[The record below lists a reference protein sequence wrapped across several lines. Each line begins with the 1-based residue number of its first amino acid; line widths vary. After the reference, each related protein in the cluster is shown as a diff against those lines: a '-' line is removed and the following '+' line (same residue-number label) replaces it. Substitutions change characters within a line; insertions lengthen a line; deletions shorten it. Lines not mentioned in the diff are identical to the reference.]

1 MFEWSEEH
9 QMMRAAVRQFIE
21 KEIVPDLD
29 AYEHEG
35 RPPYDVLRKMFAT
48 FGIDA
53 AARAGFA
60 KRLEREARP
69 ADDGRRTTSAR
80 RPLRPGHDPD
90 PDHRVVPLL
99 PGHGHRPRGV
109 GRA

>member
-9 QMMRAAVRQFIE
+9 LMMRRAVRQFIE

-35 RPPYDVLRKMFAT
+35 RPPYDALRKMFST
-48 FGIDA
+48 FGIDS

-60 KRLEREARP
+60 KRLEREAAGQTGRSGEGEEGEEHSGGRDP
-69 ADDGRRTTSAR
+69 AMTLIPTIE
-80 RPLRPGHDPD
+80 L
-90 PDHRVVPLL
+90 
-99 PGHGHRPRGV
+99 
-109 GRA
+109 